1 MNSHASL
8 SCLLAV
14 IANFIPEAAVS
25 GARIVSRLVIMADR
39 NSNLLIVLKKAVS
52 AGSKI
57 TDPITSV
64 IKIPPIKITAGD
76 SVMEIQCCEPNVIF
90 TNEER
95 HMFCQSM
102 DDHMLRTVYRCHDV
116 TLYDDG
122 NPENVTV
129 VYWTLVKTAWYQLTF
144 LALTILPFCLMVISA
159 LVYHLS
165 ESFEHS
171 QCVEN
176 LTKSIALPFS
186 PRQSH
191 YRLSQTLNQ
200 PVKLYKNKW
209 QIHLFDE
216 LLSLMM
222 VVYCKLYLKVG
233 QRLDRQEPAILGFY
247 GNAMRRE
254 DAHRKVF
261 NVRLCSQFSEKWYT
275 IAVINIIQND
285 NMVKTRNVI

>member
-1 MNSHASL
+1 MNSRASL

-14 IANFIPEAAVS
+14 IANFIPEAALS

-57 TDPITSV
+57 TDPITFV

-165 ESFEHS
+165 E
-171 QCVEN
+171 N
-176 LTKSIALPFS
+176 I
-186 PRQSH
+186 
-191 YRLSQTLNQ
+191 
-200 PVKLYKNKW
+200 
-209 QIHLFDE
+209 
-216 LLSLMM
+216 
-222 VVYCKLYLKVG
+222 
-233 QRLDRQEPAILGFY
+233 
-247 GNAMRRE
+247 
-254 DAHRKVF
+254 
-261 NVRLCSQFSEKWYT
+261 CSTET
-275 IAVINIIQND
+275 I
-285 NMVKTRNVI
+285 